1 MTPTAELIY
10 NHDYAQ
16 RLYRGPGTFKEAW
29 QDLIYRGEMFER
41 VFDEASQP
49 ILRAIPEVTG
59 YAWSADHQHLPIFMI
74 ADGEGFA
81 SPLTLAATSDVE
93 GTLFELIQL
102 LVRVNLPSGFPSDEQ
117 RDQVLL
123 AVAEAVVARAN
134 LNLVDAVAATDLAL
148 RERYGVATQP
158 LGWNLQTQTAKSYL
172 EK

>member
-16 RLYRGPGTFKEAW
+16 RLYRGSGVFKEAW
-29 QDLIYRGEMFER
+29 QDLVYRGEMFER
-41 VFDEASQP
+41 VFDEAIQP

-59 YAWSADHQHLPIFMI
+59 YAWSADHQHLPIYMI

-81 SPLTLAATSDVE
+81 APLTLAATTDIE
-93 GTLFELIQL
+93 GTLFELMQL
-102 LVRVNLPSGFPSDEQ
+102 LARVNVPSGFPSDVQ

-123 AVAEAVVARAN
+123 AVAEAVAARAS

-148 RERYGVATQP
+148 RERYGVTIQP
-158 LGWNLQTQTAKSYL
+158 LGWDLQAYTAKHYL